1 VRWTSDLIASVAKR
15 RYAGT
20 MGDEDD
26 DEDDDEDERRRNSSV
41 LGQTRLRKKA

>member
-26 DEDDDEDERRRNSSV
+26 DEDERRRNSSM